1 MNPGTPKGK
10 ECDMKKELEKQEDVA
25 VKREQISHARVAPLM
40 RFSDTE
46 EAFELRF
53 NLPGVEQKNLQ
64 VQVADNAL
72 VIEARREESA
82 RDGMTCVRQEFP
94 VVDYQAAYELP
105 DDVDASAI
113 GAKLANGILTV
124 TLKKREAAKPRRIA
138 VSVA

>member
-1 MNPGTPKGK
+1 
-10 ECDMKKELEKQEDVA
+10 MKKELEKKEEVTVQRGQA
-25 VKREQISHARVAPLM
+25 SHATIAPLM
-40 RFSDTE
+40 RFNETG
-46 EAFELRF
+46 EAFELRL

-64 VQVADNAL
+64 VQIADHVL
-72 VIEARREESA
+72 VIEARREETA

-94 VVDYQAAYELP
+94 VVDYRAAYELP

-124 TLKKREAAKPRRIA
+124 TLKKRESAKPRRIA